1 MSERILS
8 KMKAYL
14 MGYMG
19 SGKSTLGK
27 RAAEKMKWEFVD
39 TDKLIEQRYG
49 MEVAEIFRLFGESE
63 FRGAEKE
70 ILLELIDKENV
81 IIATGGGMPC
91 FFDNMEVMNRT
102 GKTIYIHL
110 SPDELTA
117 RLMQT
122 NLAKRPLLTQ
132 LKENDLEKFITE
144 NLVKREP
151 FYLQA
156 QHHISGTD
164 DEMEEKIILLLK

>member
-1 MSERILS
+1 
-8 KMKAYL
+8 MKVYL
-14 MGYMG
+14 IGYMG
-19 SGKSTLGK
+19 SGKTTLGK
-27 RAAEKMKWEFVD
+27 KAAEMMQWEFVD
-39 TDKLIEQRYG
+39 TDKLIEERYG

-63 FRGAEKE
+63 FRGAEQE
-70 ILLELIDKENV
+70 ILTELAAKENAV
-81 IIATGGGMPC
+81 IATGGGMPC
-91 FFDNMEVMNRT
+91 FFDNMEMMNHT

-110 SPDELTA
+110 TPKELTV

-122 NLAKRPLLTQ
+122 NLAKRPLLAQ
-132 LKENDLEKFITE
+132 LQESDLEKFIAE

-164 DEMEEKIILLLK
+164 EEMTEKIVQIIRN